1 MPLLKKVTMQIF
13 CVKFS
18 KRDRKMRESL
28 LSLSTKYGG
37 NYGGIVKDKSK
48 PNKCNL
54 IILIILYII
63 KL

>member
-1 MPLLKKVTMQIF
+1 MSKKVTHQIF
-13 CVKFS
+13 CVIFLIC
-18 KRDRKMRESL
+18 DRLIWVGL

-48 PNKCNL
+48 LNNCNL